1 MEEGCGV
8 KYKKEKIQKMDF
20 KELNLGK

>member
-1 MEEGCGV
+1 MEGGCGV

>member
-1 MEEGCGV
+1 MEGEDVGSNT
-8 KYKKEKIQKMDF
+8 KRKNSKMDF